1 MAGPALKSSLLSTH
15 VPSSSRGDLARS
27 RQPTDALVFW
37 PDGLDIPIVQLF
49 DASLAEGLCADER
62 TVTQPA
68 GDSHARLWQD

>member
-37 PDGLDIPIVQLF
+37 PDGLDIPT
-49 DASLAEGLCADER
+49 DER